1 MHPKPVGG
9 VATDVVF
16 LRGDDV
22 ASDGFGGAAFAVF
35 AQWNFFT
42 EFQFPSAKAGAKT
55 GGWKQS
61 ASITLCHHGWGG
73 TDGGFAAEHWQPQAN
88 AADAISAAT
97 TVFRLIGMGQ
107 TASSPEEARP
117 LRFLLERDCSSM
129 NRDHLLVAAR
139 DRALAMALDYVPPR
153 APGFAATGGA
163 GAEKLSAVIERLQK
177 KGIMTPHDHTVGA
190 QLVQVLCGGDRAAG
204 EPVAEDD
211 VLALEREAFLYL
223 AGTPATIARIDYMR
237 EHGRPLRN

>member
-1 MHPKPVGG
+1 MGLLPAGG
-9 VATDVVF
+9 GCKEM
-16 LRGDDV
+16 LRRWRDGDDE
-22 ASDGFGGAAFAVF
+22 AS
-35 AQWNFFT
+35 
-42 EFQFPSAKAGAKT
+42 
-55 GGWKQS
+55 
-61 ASITLCHHGWGG
+61 
-73 TDGGFAAEHWQPQAN
+73 
-88 AADAISAAT
+88 AISAAT

-163 GAEKLSAVIERLQK
+163 GAEKLSAVLERLQK